1 MYKEGCRRDTF
12 AWQTLRDCENL
23 KGMRQRRKRESR
35 LERNPFVYPKYNLI
49 KTQYFWALHIF
60 STLIHSKRQSNFIH
74 SFKTKSNFMFSF
86 KWRTWKGNKIE
97 SVNSCDRTIL
107 LDACFRLRLLRQ
119 KLSNCTRRHSEFKM
133 LVLPT
138 TFILTCFVIA
148 AFS

>member
-1 MYKEGCRRDTF
+1 MKLIFWLTGNEYLGGCVSLTNGASFVHSMYKEGCRRDTF

-23 KGMRQRRKRESR
+23 EGMRQRRKRESR

-86 KWRTWKGNKIE
+86 K
-97 SVNSCDRTIL
+97 
-107 LDACFRLRLLRQ
+107 
-119 KLSNCTRRHSEFKM
+119 
-133 LVLPT
+133 
-138 TFILTCFVIA
+138 
-148 AFS
+148 